1 MHGSGHPLV
10 YESVCDWVIVRRFG
24 QSESV
29 EKALLQVG
37 SMYHLPR
44 QCPHCCRSLASAV
57 MLLVLL
63 QVKLVLEAKE
73 AASTAVGALIPV
85 LAAVCDEVGA
95 LAEGFPTYLTH
106 MRLLTY
112 STQTMQD
119 PFNSELVKCDKKCFL
134 KKKFKSI

>member
-1 MHGSGHPLV
+1 
-10 YESVCDWVIVRRFG
+10 
-24 QSESV
+24 
-29 EKALLQVG
+29 
-37 SMYHLPR
+37 
-44 QCPHCCRSLASAV
+44 

-95 LAEGFPTYLTH
+95 LAEGFPTYLAH

-112 STQTMQD
+112 STQTMQ
-119 PFNSELVKCDKKCFL
+119 ELVKCDKKCF
-134 KKKFKSI
+134 